1 MHKMRPM
8 IALLLATFMA
18 ISGVPTEF
26 SPDDTSQVI
35 EAQEETGSDMDD
47 SEGLGLEEES
57 STSDSADEKAEV
69 DVIEQTDNDGISEGT
84 EDPVTT
90 EGVADTEESGDME
103 DDSEIASEDG
113 TDERSDPSEEKTEE
127 ITVAT
132 SEDAEDATN
141 TELAETEE
149 DSEEDFTEETDTEAV
164 ERIPS
169 FTAWAMRSSS
179 ICPGII
185 SFLAQQTPTSGRSSS
200 SFV

>member
-35 EAQEETGSDMDD
+35 EAQEETGSDMDEP
-47 SEGLGLEEES
+47 EGLGLEEES

-103 DDSEIASEDG
+103 DDSEIASE
-113 TDERSDPSEEKTEE
+113 
-127 ITVAT
+127 
-132 SEDAEDATN
+132 ED
-141 TELAETEE
+141 LY
-149 DSEEDFTEETDTEAV
+149 
-164 ERIPS
+164 
-169 FTAWAMRSSS
+169 
-179 ICPGII
+179 G
-185 SFLAQQTPTSGRSSS
+185 
-200 SFV
+200 

>member
-35 EAQEETGSDMDD
+35 EAQEETGSDMDEP
-47 SEGLGLEEES
+47 EGLGLEEES

-90 EGVADTEESGDME
+90 EGVADTEESGDMFE
-103 DDSEIASEDG
+103 ACDSLSKGYHKGKIVISVILAVCLNVLLVIGLVDNKVTSLPIIICAILVVEIISAL
-113 TDERSDPSEEKTEE
+113 
-127 ITVAT
+127 IVVA
-132 SEDAEDATN
+132 
-141 TELAETEE
+141 
-149 DSEEDFTEETDTEAV
+149 AV
-164 ERIPS
+164 LVEPS
-169 FTAWAMRSSS
+169 F
-179 ICPGII
+179 IPGNAKNAGTCA
-185 SFLAQQTPTSGRSSS
+185 ST
-200 SFV
+200 